1 MLPKIE
7 RALQVAKAADINV
20 ILKQAEL
27 SWLLRRIKEL
37 EQQNEEY
44 VQIIDELA
52 RKVKEDE

>member
-7 RALQVAKAADINV
+7 RALQVAKAADVNV

>member
-7 RALQVAKAADINV
+7 KALQVAKAADVNV

>member
-7 RALQVAKAADINV
+7 KALQVAKAADVNV

-52 RKVKEDE
+52 RKVKENE

>member
-37 EQQNEEY
+37 KQQNEEY